1 MMNETIRQF
10 IEENNRND
18 LEEEY
23 CSILEEILDWIQNRD
38 RIEEEELREK
48 IEYEKELRSEI
59 F

>member
-1 MMNETIRQF
+1 MNETIRQF